1 MRRLVSRN
9 SALVSVVVAIRA
21 MPDFKADIRFVA
33 RSWRREQAIDAG
45 ARKPGIDQAAIGGA
59 ESGVQVA

>member
-45 ARKPGIDQAAIGGA
+45 ARKPGID
-59 ESGVQVA
+59 